1 MTQEEETILYE
12 NRKESLIHA
21 LNRNLEWAKR
31 TNEIALQVRRWCIA
45 FCLIFFGFLVK
56 DQAITIRWF
65 HFVIGI
71 SGITFFMFL
80 DLLQDYYA
88 ELISQHRFTLNKTMH
103 HLPMMG
109 VDELKT
115 VTALPLR
122 LNVQRTGCKKVRI
135 LLSMMLHETLMFF
148 YVGLFTL
155 TIGLLLA
162 LDYFS

>member
-1 MTQEEETILYE
+1 MTQEESRLYE
-12 NRKESLIHA
+12 HRKESLVHA

-45 FCLIFFGFLVK
+45 FCLIFFGFLIK
-56 DQAITIRWF
+56 DHPITIRWF

-71 SGITFFMFL
+71 TGITFFMLL

-103 HLPMMG
+103 QLPMMS

-115 VTALPLR
+115 VTVLPLG
-122 LNVQRTGCKKVRI
+122 LTAPLTGLKKVRI
-135 LLSMMLHETLMFF
+135 LLSMILHETLLFF
-148 YVGLFTL
+148 YGGLFTL
-155 TIGLLLA
+155 TIGLLFA
-162 LDYFS
+162 LEYFP

>member
-1 MTQEEETILYE
+1 M
-12 NRKESLIHA
+12 HA

-31 TNEIALQVRRWCIA
+31 TNEIALQICRWCIA

-71 SGITFFMFL
+71 TGITFFMSL

-88 ELISQHRFTLNKTMH
+88 DLISQHRFMLNKTMH
-103 HLPMMG
+103 LLPMMD

-115 VTALPLR
+115 VTALPLE
-122 LNVQRTGCKKVRI
+122 LNVQWTGWKKVRK
-135 LLSMMLHETLMFF
+135 LFSMMLHETLMFF
-148 YVGLFTL
+148 YGGLFTL

-162 LDYFS
+162 LNYFS